1 MIQGYRR
8 DYLKILMERRKIVFV
23 TVGLLVFAFL
33 AYRYLAPF
41 GKVVYY
47 RFSSKLP
54 GAEEMT
60 TFSPGKDN
68 VLKIPAQI
76 ITTSKSKLQLEL
88 LSSGV
93 GSVKASLKFKPTVN
107 EIKLG
112 IRGNEKEEFFYRPL
126 YRDLLWQLDWKKIEE
141 GEFTLWQKEKNYQT
155 LYDFVNNPP
164 QNKKVA
170 SYFIDLDKLS
180 LLNPGEIKESK
191 VTIDTLLRGNHT
203 FLVRVDK
210 SPLILKIAKQ
220 DLNGYEGEDS
230 LTVAV
235 LKDERI
241 LAKKTIA
248 DDGITDASRLKAEP
262 QEETITLESIEPG
275 IYRVNFV
282 FEDQRAD
289 GVITRVDVNQR
300 KAVFKNSV
308 FILGEKPIT
317 LWTNSKKLSILTY
330 HSTGFQTVKLNNTHD
345 LKIEEELKKYDF
357 DLESL
362 VGKGEN
368 NGLFRL
374 ESPKN
379 DLVLT
384 NDGYFAFSEDAFFY
398 PEILKFVDLN
408 EVDDLNSFD
417 YVLTSYPLPKK
428 EGNWLIAETNLD
440 PKKIRIEGDKLYFS
454 LEVPQISKYGGQL
467 EIDYLEI
474 AVKHKGLLEAKT
486 SISPSPKPEV
496 KDESLKRN
504 VFRNIGHFFGNIL
517 NKVKLFFGKI
527 PFIPKNKPTPS
538 PTPKITLTVT
548 ETPKPTTVPSFK
560 NDILVK
566 ILNGGAKEGE
576 AGKFSDVLKDAGFSN
591 VNATNADNYN
601 FQNATLR
608 FRGEDKKE
616 AEKIAELLKKDYQTV
631 NQEENATSSAEI
643 VVILGNK

>member
-23 TVGLLVFAFL
+23 TIGLLVFAFL

-241 LAKKTIA
+241 LKISFGPCS
-248 DDGITDASRLKAEP
+248 D
-262 QEETITLESIEPG
+262 
-275 IYRVNFV
+275 
-282 FEDQRAD
+282 
-289 GVITRVDVNQR
+289 
-300 KAVFKNSV
+300 FK
-308 FILGEKPIT
+308 
-317 LWTNSKKLSILTY
+317 
-330 HSTGFQTVKLNNTHD
+330 
-345 LKIEEELKKYDF
+345 
-357 DLESL
+357 
-362 VGKGEN
+362 
-368 NGLFRL
+368 
-374 ESPKN
+374 
-379 DLVLT
+379 
-384 NDGYFAFSEDAFFY
+384 
-398 PEILKFVDLN
+398 
-408 EVDDLNSFD
+408 
-417 YVLTSYPLPKK
+417 
-428 EGNWLIAETNLD
+428 
-440 PKKIRIEGDKLYFS
+440 
-454 LEVPQISKYGGQL
+454 
-467 EIDYLEI
+467 
-474 AVKHKGLLEAKT
+474 
-486 SISPSPKPEV
+486 
-496 KDESLKRN
+496 
-504 VFRNIGHFFGNIL
+504 
-517 NKVKLFFGKI
+517 
-527 PFIPKNKPTPS
+527 
-538 PTPKITLTVT
+538 
-548 ETPKPTTVPSFK
+548 SFK
-560 NDILVK
+560 
-566 ILNGGAKEGE
+566 
-576 AGKFSDVLKDAGFSN
+576 SKDDKSS
-591 VNATNADNYN
+591 
-601 FQNATLR
+601 R
-608 FRGEDKKE
+608 F
-616 AEKIAELLKKDYQTV
+616 
-631 NQEENATSSAEI
+631 
-643 VVILGNK
+643 